1 MNVRMNKMDLRH
13 FYFHV
18 AISGKKTKELSLQ
31 HKNRNTQKVMKSVQH
46 QISPLLLF
54 FFILEFEN
62 LFLSVASILC
72 FSSFLLFILFIL
84 LFFSTLLSVPC
95 SILSLSIDSLYF
107 LISLSFFFLNLPPYL
122 FSFPITLLCLLLP
135 SVLLLYSIY
144 FFSVILHHF
153 RAFYLILLSY
163 LFCS

>member
-1 MNVRMNKMDLRH
+1 MNKMDLRH

-18 AISGKKTKELSLQ
+18 AISGKKTKGLSLQ

-46 QISPLLLF
+46 HISPLFLF

-62 LFLSVASILC
+62 LFLSVVSILC

-84 LFFSTLLSVPC
+84 LFFSTLLSVSC

-107 LISLSFFFLNLPPYL
+107 LISFSFFLFEFATLSFLLSYYPILSTSPFCSITIFNLFFFLFFIILEL
-122 FSFPITLLCLLLP
+122 
-135 SVLLLYSIY
+135 SI
-144 FFSVILHHF
+144 
-153 RAFYLILLSY
+153 
-163 LFCS
+163 